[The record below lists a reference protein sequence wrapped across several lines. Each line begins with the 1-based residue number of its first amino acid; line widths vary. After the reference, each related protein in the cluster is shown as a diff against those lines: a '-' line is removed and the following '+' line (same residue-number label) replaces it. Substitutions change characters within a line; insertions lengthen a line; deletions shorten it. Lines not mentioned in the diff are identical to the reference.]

1 MASLLEDEIR
11 SQPAVVAHL
20 LDTQLPAIEA
30 VAAAL
35 PPFRYVLIAARGSSD
50 HAALYAKYA
59 LGALAGYP
67 VALAAPSLTT
77 LYAASLRLEG
87 ALVVGISQS
96 GQSPDI
102 VAVVAEGRRQDCP
115 TLAITNDPSSPLA
128 EAADAVIELAA
139 GPERSVAATKTYT
152 TELVALAAFAAC
164 YSGEA
169 RLAHLD
175 ALRTLPE
182 ALAAAITAAFAV
194 VPRDG
199 DALRTLERVLV
210 IGRGYNFATASE
222 IALKLKELTYGMAA
236 AYSAADFRHG
246 PIATVEAGP
255 EAPAALLVMPSG
267 RAYND
272 LLALA
277 GELRARGVELAV
289 ISDEPEA
296 LGLARLPLPLSQGG
310 ASGAAGGRLP
320 EWLSPVTAV
329 VPGQVLALRLAE
341 AKGLAPDTPR
351 GLHKVTRTV

>member
-1 MASLLEDEIR
+1 MTSLLEDEIR
-11 SQPAVVAHL
+11 SQSEVAARL

-30 VAAAL
+30 VAAGL

-50 HAALYAKYA
+50 HAALYAKYT

-67 VALAAPSLTT
+67 VALAAPALTT
-77 LYAASLRLEG
+77 LYTATPRLEG

-102 VAVVAEGRRQDCP
+102 VAVVEEGRRQGCP
-115 TLAITNDPSSPLA
+115 TLALTNDLGSPLA
-128 EAADAVIELAA
+128 AAAGAAIALDA

-152 TELVALAAFAAC
+152 TELIALAALAACWSGANRRELLDELRTVPAALDAAIAAAFAA
-164 YSGEA
+164 
-169 RLAHLD
+169 
-175 ALRTLPE
+175 
-182 ALAAAITAAFAV
+182 
-194 VPRDG
+194 VPLDG
-199 DALRTLERVLV
+199 DALRALERVVV

-222 IALKLKELTYGMAA
+222 IALKLKELTYGFAA

-246 PIATVEAGP
+246 PIATVGSGLD
-255 EAPAALLVMPSG
+255 APAALLVMPAG
-267 RAYND
+267 RAYAD
-272 LLALA
+272 MLALA
-277 GELRARGVELAV
+277 GELRAGGMKLAV
-289 ISDEPEA
+289 ISNESEA
-296 LGLARLPLPLSQGG
+296 LALARLPLPLGSTG
-310 ASGAAGGRLP
+310 AHTVP